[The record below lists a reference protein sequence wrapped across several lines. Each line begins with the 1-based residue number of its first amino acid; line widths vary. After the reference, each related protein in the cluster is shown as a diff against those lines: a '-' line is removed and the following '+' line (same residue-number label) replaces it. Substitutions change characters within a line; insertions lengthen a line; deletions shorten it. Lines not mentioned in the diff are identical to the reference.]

1 MNFARLIVRIAAL
14 ALAVVSSPG
23 LGADVFLAPE
33 KFLSE
38 SFGGNVPKPSVL
50 WISGEIRDAME
61 KILGH
66 SAGALRVRY
75 WAQSDRTAWILEEIG
90 KTEPITTGIVVDNGA
105 IARVNVLIYR
115 ESRGWEVR
123 YPFFTDQ
130 FKGATL
136 TGMHEL
142 DRRIDG
148 ISGATLSVRALTRLA
163 RVALLLDAKVREARK
178 AE

>member
-1 MNFARLIVRIAAL
+1 MNLKTGIAAL
-14 ALAVVSSPG
+14 LLALTVTAAAA
-23 LGADVFLAPE
+23 ADVYLEPE

-38 SFGGNVPKPSVL
+38 AFDGNVPKPSVL
-50 WISGEIRDAME
+50 WIAGDTRDAVE

-75 WAQSDRTAWILEEIG
+75 WARGKRSAWILEEIG

-105 IARVNVLIYR
+105 IARVNVLVYR

-136 TGMHEL
+136 TAMNEL
-142 DRRIDG
+142 DNNING

-163 RVALLLDAKVREARK
+163 RIALLLDARVKDGGTAR
-178 AE
+178 

>member
-1 MNFARLIVRIAAL
+1 MNLKTGIAAL
-14 ALAVVSSPG
+14 LLALTAAAANATA
-23 LGADVFLAPE
+23 ADVYLEPE

-38 SFGGNVPKPSVL
+38 AFDGNVPKPSVL
-50 WISGEIRDAME
+50 WIAGDTRDAVE

-75 WAQSDRTAWILEEIG
+75 WARGKRSAWILEEIG

-105 IARVNVLIYR
+105 IARVNVLVYR

-136 TGMHEL
+136 TAMNEL
-142 DRRIDG
+142 DNNING

-163 RVALLLDAKVREARK
+163 RIALLLDARVKDGGTAR
-178 AE
+178 